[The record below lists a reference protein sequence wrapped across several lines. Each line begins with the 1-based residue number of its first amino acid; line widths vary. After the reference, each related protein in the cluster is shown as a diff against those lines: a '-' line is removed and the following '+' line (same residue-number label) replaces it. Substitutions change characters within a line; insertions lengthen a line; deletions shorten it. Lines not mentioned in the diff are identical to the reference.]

1 MTTGLEEQIAALV
14 ELAAGQARLMAGQA
28 HQLEQQTTDLRSMAG
43 DLKAIR
49 AFMRAHNT
57 KLGEL
62 VERVDKLPCMG
73 EPCEEEVGRRRKTT
87 STELKTV

>member
-1 MTTGLEEQIAALV
+1 MTTGLEEQIACLV
-14 ELAAGQARLMAGQA
+14 ELAEGQARLLAGQA
-28 HQLEQQTTDLRSMAG
+28 EQLGQQTLELRSMAG

-49 AFMRAHNT
+49 AFMRSHNT

-62 VERVDKLPCMG
+62 VERVDNLECMSG
-73 EPCEEEVGRRRKTT
+73 EPCRRRKTT